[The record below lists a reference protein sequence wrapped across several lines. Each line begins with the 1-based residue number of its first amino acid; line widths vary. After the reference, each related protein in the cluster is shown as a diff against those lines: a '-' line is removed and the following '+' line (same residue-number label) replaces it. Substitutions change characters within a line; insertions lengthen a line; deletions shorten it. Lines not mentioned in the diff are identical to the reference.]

1 MQATNPQK
9 LTSKLRLDKIEKQT
23 RSIKGGGYIFGKSDK
38 PGKGKQEEDY
48 SKYIK

>member
-1 MQATNPQK
+1 MQATDPK
-9 LTSKLRLDKIEKQT
+9 ELTSKLQLDKIEKHT
-23 RSIKGGGYIFGKSDK
+23 RSIKGGGYVFSK

>member
-9 LTSKLRLDKIEKQT
+9 LTSKLKLDRIEKHT
-23 RSIKGGGYIFGKSDK
+23 RSIKGSGYVFGKPS
-38 PGKGKQEEDY
+38 KGKQEEDY